1 MSKQP
6 EQILE
11 EKLVE
16 QLQKLNYSFV
26 KISNE
31 KELIA
36 NLKSQLEKHNQ
47 KVLESTGLQEFTE
60 CEFERV
66 LNILSKDR
74 KSVV

>member
-11 EKLVE
+11 EQLVE
-16 QLQKLNYSFV
+16 QLQKLNYSLV
-26 KISNE
+26 HIKDE

-36 NLKSQLEKHNQ
+36 NLKTQLEKHNNI
-47 KVLESTGLQEFTE
+47 KISNS
-60 CEFERV
+60 EFE
-66 LNILSKDR
+66 KDR